1 LHNPFITVRGDKA
14 IIPLSTEHYY
24 MTGITLDAKAWNHG
38 WTYTYEL
45 CPRQHAFMGDDYA
58 FAVLHGRVCLMVRAH
73 SLARGFMSH
82 FLGYKTIV
90 ITPYSVEK
98 RDWLD
103 QNTKWPWL
111 HTDYDKIGLM
121 GFHFEDVDDAMLFHL
136 NFANT
141 VIRRSKL

>member
-1 LHNPFITVRGDKA
+1 MRGAKA
-14 IIPLSTEHYY
+14 VVPLSTEHYY
-24 MTGITLDAKAWNHG
+24 MTGIALDAKAAWNHG

-45 CPRQHAFMGDDYA
+45 YPRPHAFMGDDYA
-58 FAVLHGRVCLMVRAH
+58 FAILHNRVCLMVNDH

-90 ITPYSVEK
+90 VTSFSGEK

-103 QNTKWPWL
+103 KNTRWPWL
-111 HTDYDKIGLM
+111 TTDYEKTGLM

-141 VIRRSKL
+141 ELKKSKL